1 MNNLNKEIEAS
12 PKLKGNKNKT
22 GQTGYGANNMTNNN
36 TMVTLDGST
45 L

>member
-12 PKLKGNKNKT
+12 PKGKNK
-22 GQTGYGANNMTNNN
+22 ASNATNNN
-36 TMVTLDGST
+36 TLVSLDGST